1 MQMTDKNPEKQ
12 HDKRLWDQF
21 CRLGEMMGDGLHHEP
36 DGKWIAREYRQL
48 SKILIPEIKKEHSQ
62 LRKIRAANINVQMA
76 KLLENKKCDCGDINR
91 KPEMIAIKRMR
102 SYAPSFFIFLLHVT
116 YISYIFVLIK

>member
-1 MQMTDKNPEKQ
+1 MTDKNPEKQ

-76 KLLENKKCDCGDINR
+76 KLLENKKCDCGGDI
-91 KPEMIAIKRMR
+91 KQGR
-102 SYAPSFFIFLLHVT
+102 SGTKVAYCQKCNQR
-116 YISYIFVLIK
+116 FVARSGKKK